1 MIDPVVLLLL
11 ADPRSPTSKIV
22 SSFPI
27 ILYGAQSVKAQETP
41 VSAIRTVAPSQE
53 VTKIVEN
60 IVIAKKMCAPVLFSL
75 MKIQDNW
82 VFEIDGVI

>member
-1 MIDPVVLLLL
+1 MATLWMPMIDPVVLLLL

-41 VSAIRTVAPSQE
+41 VSAIRIVAPNQV

-60 IVIAKKMCAPVLFSL
+60 IVIAKKMCAPAQ
-75 MKIQDNW
+75 M
-82 VFEIDGVI
+82 